1 MNKQVRLHSSFYY
14 LIGTQTLSNA
24 ADIIYI
30 MGIVSLVMAGT
41 DSILA
46 GVFVPFFRSSSQ
58 LISGLIASLMLV
70 RFRLNR
76 LLLFCQLGQFVIFA
90 VLALYLWVY
99 RDSASLTVIFSLIF
113 GMSFLDGWTTPA
125 RNSLVPRLVHRDELL
140 RANGMISVS
149 DQIIRCA
156 GWAMGGILVAWIG
169 ALPTLMLAGIF
180 YAVAMV
186 FTAFIREPEK
196 HEQEIMP
203 DMTPS
208 LIAQRGEAASPEE
221 EKTASLH
228 TGSERE
234 YMKTLTE
241 GWKLIWR
248 IRKVRTMIFMDMVDM
263 LGGSVWVGAFILA
276 FVVQVLQQSEEWWG
290 FINTAYFAGAI
301 GGGLLVVGM
310 VRWLQGREFRA
321 MLLGIAIY
329 AVLTLVF
336 AVTTNPYISLLLVV
350 AMGPAAELAAVNRR
364 TLLQLS
370 VTREQLPKLLSAQDA
385 TLNFT
390 FCISLLI
397 MGWIAEQFGIVN
409 LYLLAGLMSVC
420 ALIVGIFSRSA
431 FQQDATMKHSEKSLN
446 S

>member
-1 MNKQVRLHSSFYY
+1 MNKPIRLHPSFYY

-58 LISGLIASLMLV
+58 LLSGLVASLMLV
-70 RFRLNR
+70 RFRLAR
-76 LLLFCQLGQFVIFA
+76 LLLFCQFGQFVIFA
-90 VLALYLWVY
+90 VLALYLWVS
-99 RDSASLTVIFSLIF
+99 REQASLPLIF
-113 GMSFLDGWTTPA
+113 TLIFAMSFLDGWTTPA

-140 RANGMISVS
+140 RANGMVSVS

-186 FTAFIREPEK
+186 FTAFIREPQTAEV
-196 HEQEIMP
+196 ENSANAVDAP
-203 DMTPS
+203 V
-208 LIAQRGEAASPEE
+208 IAQRGEAAAPDDEQIAPAP
-221 EKTASLH
+221 AS
-228 TGSERE
+228 SERE
-234 YMKTLTE
+234 YIKTLTE
-241 GWKLIWR
+241 GWQLIWR
-248 IRKVRTMIFMDMVDM
+248 KPKIRTLIFMDMVDM

-276 FVVQVLQQSEEWWG
+276 FVVQVLHQGEEWWG

-301 GGGLLVVGM
+301 GGGLLVVGL
-310 VRWLQGREFRA
+310 VRWLNGREFRA
-321 MLLGIAIY
+321 MLLGIGIY
-329 AVLTLVF
+329 SILTLVF

-350 AMGPAAELAAVNRR
+350 AMGPVAELAAVNRR

-409 LYLLAGLMSVC
+409 LYLLAGIMSVC
-420 ALIVGIFSRSA
+420 ALVVGLLSRSA
-431 FQQDATMKHSEKSLN
+431 FRQKETISHHG
-446 S
+446 